1 MFERLSRASA
11 HLIRAPLHSESHTS
25 SKHDSSYVR
34 LVILSKFELRPPTFQ
49 LTETAV
55 VFALLSVCSASRLL
69 SVSISAPASSD
80 DVTGLEV
87 VTTVTN
93 TGNETLKLLNNP
105 MSVLSKWATDSF
117 EVHNGDGVAA
127 DFNGLFVRYNP
138 ELAVES
144 NDASEFVV
152 LTPGASFEVAHEV
165 GNFYNFTAAGPGS
178 FTFKP
183 SNIFQAVELD
193 GSLTTIEASVDGVE
207 TKLTGKLTSSE
218 FVSPPLRVARPS
230 SINNQA
236 IPAAARLASNA
247 VSHLRGHPSGSA
259 LQTTWYGTF
268 ARSRY
273 DVTLRSFNALR
284 TAPAGWTYDCSCTD
298 PRKYAYVYKSDYG
311 VVYLCAGYW
320 QVGTTGPGSRAD
332 TLIHEGTH
340 FTRILGTDDFTY
352 GQSSCKALARSNPN
366 NAVHNADNHAFFSD
380 FA

>member
-1 MFERLSRASA
+1 MLCA
-11 HLIRAPLHSESHTS
+11 LG
-25 SKHDSSYVR
+25 
-34 LVILSKFELRPPTFQ
+34 ILS
-49 LTETAV
+49 
-55 VFALLSVCSASRLL
+55 ALLSVCSATRLL
-69 SVSISAPASSD
+69 SVSISAPTSSD

-127 DFNGLFVRYNP
+127 EFNGLFVRYNP
-138 ELAVES
+138 EHAVKS

-165 GNFYNFTAAGPGS
+165 GNFYNFTNAGPGA

-207 TKLTGKLTSSE
+207 TSLTGKLASSK
-218 FVSPPLRVARPS
+218 FVSPASAGGATVGAPS
-230 SINNQA
+230 GLQKRATYRSNCSPNRRALNNQA

-273 DVTLRSFNALR
+273 EVTLRSLNALR

-311 VVYLCAGYW
+311 VVYLCGGYW
-320 QVGTTGPGSRAD
+320 QVATTGPGSRAD

-340 FTRILGTDDFTY
+340 FNRILGTNDYAY
-352 GQSSCKALARSNPN
+352 GQSSCKTLARSNPN
-366 NAVHNADNHAFFSD
+366 NAVYNADNHAFFSD

>member
-11 HLIRAPLHSESHTS
+11 HLIR
-25 SKHDSSYVR
+25 
-34 LVILSKFELRPPTFQ
+34 PPT
-49 LTETAV
+49 
-55 VFALLSVCSASRLL
+55 
-69 SVSISAPASSD
+69 APASSD

-127 DFNGLFVRYNP
+127 DFNALNSP
-138 ELAVES
+138 SES

-183 SNIFQAVELD
+183 SNIFQAIELD
-193 GSLTTIEASVDGVE
+193 GSLTAIEASVDGIE
-207 TKLTGKLTSSE
+207 TKLTGKLASSK
-218 FVSPPLRVARPS
+218 FVSPASAGGATVGAPS
-230 SINNQA
+230 GLQKRATYRSNCSPNRRSINNQA

-284 TAPAGWTYDCSCTD
+284 TAPAG
-298 PRKYAYVYKSDYG
+298 
-311 VVYLCAGYW
+311 
-320 QVGTTGPGSRAD
+320 
-332 TLIHEGTH
+332 
-340 FTRILGTDDFTY
+340 
-352 GQSSCKALARSNPN
+352 
-366 NAVHNADNHAFFSD
+366 
-380 FA
+380 